1 MIKINLIQQRKVRR
15 SGDPAHQTLLMAA
28 GLLLVLGAGTFFGI
42 HGPMVDEI
50 DAIDQKNNK
59 LKKENQ
65 AIESRTK
72 DYKDLQA
79 AVTAA
84 EQQKTA
90 IEELNN
96 ARAVPAW
103 LLHELSTI
111 LSADGRPT
119 MTDAMARRVRD
130 DPNRAWAE
138 GWDPKHVWITSFSE
152 KAGFFRLEGSAQ
164 SDSDMTQLA
173 LRLQASAY
181 FDSVVPE
188 GGSTGGRAGVSI
200 YKFTISGRVRY

>member
-1 MIKINLIQQRKVRR
+1 MIKINLIQQRKVRTAEPGQN
-15 SGDPAHQTLLMAA
+15 SVLA
-28 GLLLVLGAGTFFGI
+28 GLGGAILLAVGI
-42 HGPMVDEI
+42 FLFVHGPIADKIETLTS
-50 DAIDQKNNK
+50 KNNK
-59 LKKENQ
+59 LKQEN
-65 AIESRTK
+65 ATIKKRTS

-84 EQQKTA
+84 EQQKLA
-90 IEELNN
+90 IEELNA

-103 LLHELSTI
+103 LLHEMAVIFTPE
-111 LSADGRPT
+111 GRPT

-130 DPNRAWAE
+130 DPNRSWAE
-138 GWDPKHVWITSFSE
+138 GWDPKNVWIRSFAESG
-152 KAGFFRLEGSAQ
+152 GFFRLEGSAR

-181 FDSVVPE
+181 FDRVVPE
-188 GGSTGGRAGVSI
+188 GGSASGSNSVSI